1 MKLLEIASE
10 QIALR
15 DYMFMGEGTAVLSLI
30 SNIKDMIEFE
40 EICQDSIHGF
50 TEQAQQTEWEY

>member
-1 MKLLEIASE
+1 
-10 QIALR
+10 
-15 DYMFMGEGTAVLSLI
+15 MFMGEGTAVLSLI